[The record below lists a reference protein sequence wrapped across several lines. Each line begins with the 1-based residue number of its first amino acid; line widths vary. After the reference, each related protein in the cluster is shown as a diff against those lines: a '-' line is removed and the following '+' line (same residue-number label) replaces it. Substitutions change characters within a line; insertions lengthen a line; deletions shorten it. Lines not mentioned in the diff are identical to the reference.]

1 MVALPRELTMSDS
14 IIPQARPFVRSLNV
28 LLKYSRLYG
37 LEHTRSAQQFNAAW
51 RELEDAVLASGDR
64 GLLLGASGSQL
75 LLDGVPLESTPAERS
90 FADLLTSANVASICF
105 GPRVTRDDFLA
116 FVRSF
121 MESGIKSA
129 TLAERLEAN
138 LGGRSGIRLNEIRF
152 VAEDAG
158 YSEARVAAQL
168 TAKTLGADTGMVQDW
183 LSSPEKMIQL
193 IAAAEGSHGGPG
205 GTETGGPGIGL
216 GPGLGT
222 GGGSGAPGIG
232 GGGGAGG
239 TESGYSGGGGG
250 SGYGGGSGGGS
261 GYGGPEIGVVG
272 SGGEVFAAGGI
283 GEGAGGSSSA
293 WGVGTG
299 GSGNGVAEGAG
310 AGTGGAGFGGAGA
323 GGGTGVG
330 TGSGTGT
337 GSGVGGGAGVGK
349 GSGTGSGP
357 DGSGGARIGTGSGAG
372 DGFGTAVGAG
382 SVPGGR
388 GTGTG
393 GVLGGS
399 YVSGAPIANQAA
411 ISKLEEADLQSLL
424 RLLVQFGEAQQAKG
438 AQQNPAVWQQR
449 MASLTVNAQIT
460 LRQALASVA
469 ATSPTAKMDEG
480 ALLRLAEDLAIKFAL
495 DRFQR
500 GEVRVNAVRQM
511 LDRMGHELETLRK
524 LLKAREEKLASAG
537 VNLESHADVLDRQF
551 WAAVPESGKRQVLLS
566 SEAWCIPPRNVQQYV
581 EELLGRGESDA
592 AGDILLHYAACVR
605 NKDIEARKKAAIGL
619 GQLAELYSKAA
630 SQRLQDALVQ
640 IGQAMTEEKDT
651 ELQTLLSAAF
661 VRLSQESAAR
671 RYYRAMQ
678 QALDS
683 ISELE
688 NSKPSWAESL
698 RPRLGVENRASEF
711 IEEALTAETMPE
723 GLVGVLMRIPQ
734 AASEQLGVRLSRSAR
749 RTERE
754 AVIEIAKSIG
764 APCARHLRETL
775 KSEAL
780 PKAAAVVGLLSRLD
794 MFSVEEILPVRLKEG
809 QRSFHDAAVRQ
820 LSTAGAPERGQLLT
834 NCLELIDPA
843 ILPLALDEIGMC
855 GDPATASKLLRLAE
869 GELLPEA
876 SEYLRVKAIEAL
888 GRMRAP
894 AAAGHLRHFVEARKT
909 FGWSYPEEIRM
920 AAAQA
925 LMKLDPAWMQ
935 AFLAQSGLDAEV
947 MALAPLDAIP
957 ERDFVR
963 HRRYRRVRLPRNVP
977 AVITSARGKYSSA
990 ISVLSLEGGLLSGDL
1005 QLPVGTEAT
1014 LKIPAGLRSISMR
1027 AVVRFVR
1034 AHQAGFE
1041 MIGMNLEDR
1050 SKLRR
1055 LLVSLGDNRPSRL
1068 KDPLISE

>member
-1 MVALPRELTMSDS
+1 MAPLPRELTVSDS
-14 IIPQARPFVRSLNV
+14 SLASARTFVRSLNV

-37 LEHTRSAQQFNAAW
+37 LEHTRSVEGFKSAW
-51 RELEDAVLASGDR
+51 KELEAAVLAAGER
-64 GLLLGASGSQL
+64 GLLMGASGSQL
-75 LLDGVPLESTPAERS
+75 LLDGVPLESTPAERK
-90 FADLLTSANVASICF
+90 FADLLTDAGVASVSF
-105 GPRVTRDDFLA
+105 SPHVSREDLLA

-121 MESGIKSA
+121 MESAIKTS
-129 TLAERLEAN
+129 TLAQRLEAN

-152 VAEDAG
+152 VAEDAA
-158 YSEARVAAQL
+158 YSDARVAAQL
-168 TAKTLGADTGMVQDW
+168 TVKTLGGDAGMVTDW

-205 GTETGGPGIGL
+205 GPEMGGPGIGL

-222 GGGSGAPGIG
+222 GGGQASGSGIGTG
-232 GGGGAGG
+232 GGGPYP
-239 TESGYSGGGGG
+239 SG
-250 SGYGGGSGGGS
+250 SGDA
-261 GYGGPEIGVVG
+261 
-272 SGGEVFAAGGI
+272 AAG
-283 GEGAGGSSSA
+283 S
-293 WGVGTG
+293 
-299 GSGNGVAEGAG
+299 G
-310 AGTGGAGFGGAGA
+310 AGTGGPYSAGSGGAAEGSGTGTSGPYAA
-323 GGGTGVG
+323 GSGGTAA
-330 TGSGTGT
+330 GSGTGT
-337 GSGVGGGAGVGK
+337 GGPYAAGPGGAGSGGTAVGGAGAVGPGVGGTGTGGGIGGGAG
-349 GSGTGSGP
+349 S
-357 DGSGGARIGTGSGAG
+357 
-372 DGFGTAVGAG
+372 AVGAG
-382 SVPGGR
+382 AVPGGI

-424 RLLVQFGEAQQAKG
+424 RLLVQFGEAQHAKTP
-438 AQQNPAVWQQR
+438 QQNPDIWKQR
-449 MASLTVNAQIT
+449 MSALPPNAQIT
-460 LRQALASVA
+460 LRQALAGVA
-469 ATSPTAKMDEG
+469 ATSPSAKMDE
-480 ALLRLAEDLAIKFAL
+480 ATMLRLAEDLAIKFAL

-524 LLKAREEKLASAG
+524 LLKAREEKLANAG

-551 WAAVPESGKRQVLLS
+551 WAAVPESGKRQVLMS
-566 SEAWCIPPRNVQQYV
+566 GEAWCIPPRNVQQYV
-581 EELLGRGESDA
+581 EELLGRGESDT
-592 AGDILLHYAACVR
+592 AGDILLQYASCVR
-605 NKDIEARKKAAIGL
+605 NKDAEARKKAAIGL

-640 IGQAMTEEKDT
+640 IGQQMAEERDV

-683 ISELE
+683 IAELE
-688 NSKPSWAESL
+688 NSKPSWAASL
-698 RPRLGVENRASEF
+698 RPRLGVENRVADF

-723 GLVGVLMRIPQ
+723 GLIGVLMRIPQ
-734 AASEQLGVRLSRSAR
+734 ASAEQLGVRLSRCAR

-754 AVIEIAKSIG
+754 AIVDLAKSVG

-775 KSEAL
+775 KNEPL
-780 PKAAAVVGLLSRLD
+780 PKAAAAVGLLSRLD
-794 MFSVEEILPVRLKEG
+794 VFAVDEVLPERLKEG
-809 QRSFHDAAVRQ
+809 QRSFHDAVVRQ
-820 LSTAGAPERGQLLT
+820 LSTAGAPERGQVLA
-834 NCLELIDPA
+834 NCIELIDPV

-869 GELLPEA
+869 GDLLPET
-876 SEYLRVKAIEAL
+876 SDYLRVKAIEAL

-909 FGWSYPEEIRM
+909 FGWVYPEEIRM

-935 AFLAQSGLDAEV
+935 AFLPQCGLDASV

-990 ISVLSLEGGLLSGDL
+990 ISVLSLEGGLLSGDI
-1005 QLPVGTEAT
+1005 QIPVGTEAT

-1034 AHQAGFE
+1034 SHQAGFE
-1041 MIGMNLEDR
+1041 MVGMNLEDR

-1055 LLVSLGDNRPSRL
+1055 LLVSLGDDRPARMDRSAE
-1068 KDPLISE
+1068 PPTSE